1 MSGFLEIV
9 IFGVEGTL
17 FWSIMAVGLLFGF
30 SLIFYGLK
38 KQTKESND
46 KLSNLNSQLKSQY
59 KRFNRNKEK
68 ALKEFKNFKT
78 KKSQFLNENQTI
90 PFEILPADF
99 YKLISSVSDDLKSK
113 GKKNSQDYLF
123 ECTKIKQFLDEKILS
138 IKKIKEVI
146 KKWDGGEW
154 GGMNIQGHISITDSF
169 NVEKRIKE
177 SIANNPQYS
186 ELKTIQAY
194 NDYLS
199 SDTKWVSINYKYRTD
214 DNLILRLKKRNLS
227 LEYLI
232 DNFKNCITSYHYII
246 FLSLNYVLSILNDD
260 SLKIKEIYISLDKLN
275 IFNSNW
281 ENEILNKLQNIEDK
295 LDDLNKNINEFS
307 KEIVNSINNLSIS
320 ISDSLNSFEGTL
332 SNNIKETNSLQKW
345 NNLYTAIGSYQTYK
359 LNK

>member
-1 MSGFLEIV
+1 
-9 IFGVEGTL
+9 
-17 FWSIMAVGLLFGF
+17 MAVGLLFGF
-30 SLIFYGLK
+30 SLFFYGLK

-59 KRFNRNKEK
+59 TRFNRNKEK
-68 ALKEFKNFKT
+68 ALKDFKNFKT

-123 ECTKIKQFLDEKILS
+123 ECTKIKQFLEEKILS
-138 IKKIKEVI
+138 IEKIKEVI

-169 NVEKRIKE
+169 NVEKSINQNLARELKSLKSNSVTFKE
-177 SIANNPQYS
+177 R
-186 ELKTIQAY
+186 ELKTIRYY

-199 SDTKWVSINYKYRTD
+199 SDTKWVSRNYKYRTD

-232 DNFKNCITSYHYII
+232 DNFKNSVISYHYSV
-246 FLSLNYVLSILNDD
+246 FLSLNYILSILNDD
-260 SLKIKEIYISLDKLN
+260 SLKTKEIYISLDKLN

-281 ENEILNKLQNIEDK
+281 ENEILNKLENIEDK

-320 ISDSLNSFEGTL
+320 ISDSLNSFESTL
-332 SNNIKETNSLQKW
+332 SDNIKETNRLQKW